1 MKKFTLLL
9 LLVVCFTLALTGC
22 GGDKK
27 ADVPKDGGKK
37 EQQVL
42 NIYSWADFF
51 DPQVLAA
58 FEKANNCRVNYDV
71 YSNNEELLAKMQAGG
86 AQFDIIQPSDY
97 MVTTMIHLDMLEK
110 LDHSKLPN
118 VQANLI
124 ESLKHPA
131 YDPKQEYA
139 IPYVWGIT
147 GIAYNKKYV
156 KDPITSWADLWK
168 PEYKG
173 HIILLNDNREVFSL
187 ALKKLGKSNNSTDAK
202 EVEAAFNDLKK
213 LNTNVLAY
221 DGENIKQ
228 KMIAEEAWIAQMWS
242 SDASFCNFENPN
254 IQFCVPKEG
263 TSIWADNMAI
273 PKGAKNKELA
283 MKFLNYI
290 YDPQVS
296 AQNFNYMRVPSPNA
310 KAIPLQKKEVV
321 ESPILKAVN
330 SQAGKGEWIQD
341 IGNAITMY
349 DKYWTELKT
358 GSYRR

>member
-1 MKKFTLLL
+1 MKKFTLML

-22 GGDKK
+22 GGGGGEKK
-27 ADVPKDGGKK
+27 TEAPKDGGKK

-42 NIYSWADFF
+42 NIYSWADYF

-58 FEKANNCRVNYDV
+58 FVKANNCRVNYDV

-97 MVTTMIHLDMLEK
+97 MVTTMIHLNMLEK

-118 VQANLI
+118 AQANLI
-124 ESLKHPA
+124 DSLKHPA

-202 EVEAAFNDLKK
+202 EVEAAFNELKK

-221 DGENIKQ
+221 DTENNKQ

-242 SDASFCNFENPN
+242 GDDSFCNFDNPS
-254 IQFCVPKEG
+254 IEFCVPKEG
-263 TSIWADNMAI
+263 TLIWADNRAI

-283 MKFLNYI
+283 LKFLNYI

-296 AQNFNYMRVPSPNA
+296 AQNFNYIRVPNANA

-321 ESPILKAVN
+321 ESPILKAAN
-330 SQAGKGEWIQD
+330 SQADKGEWLHD

-349 DKYWTELKT
+349 DKFWTELKT
-358 GSYRR
+358 GK